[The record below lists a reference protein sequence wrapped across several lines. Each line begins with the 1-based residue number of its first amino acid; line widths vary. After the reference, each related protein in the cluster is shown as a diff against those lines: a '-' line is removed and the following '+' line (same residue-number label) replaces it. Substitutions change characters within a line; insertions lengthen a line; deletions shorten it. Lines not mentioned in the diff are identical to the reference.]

1 VKRIEEIVMREP
13 VLIFDFGN
21 VVAFF
26 DYLRACDRFG
36 RRSGITGRDFLRGLQ
51 ERGFGELLVRFESGG
66 MTGEDFASC
75 VGELAGLQVGY
86 DEFVSGWED
95 IFWLNEPVAGLIES
109 LKGRGYPLLLGSNTN
124 ILHATF
130 FRRRFATTFAHFDE
144 LILSYEVGHMKPSRA
159 FYDACVDAA
168 GAPAASCIFIDDM
181 IENVEGARRAG
192 LTSIQYIDT
201 PTLIDDLTRL
211 GIEVPAG

>member
-1 VKRIEEIVMREP
+1 MREP

-21 VVAFF
+21 VVSFF

-36 RRSGITGRDFLRGLQ
+36 RRLGISGADFLQGLQ
-51 ERGFGELLVRFESGG
+51 ERGFGELLVRFESGD
-66 MTGEDFASC
+66 MTGEEFATR
-75 VGELAGLQVGY
+75 VGELAGLQIDY
-86 DEFVSGWED
+86 DEFVKGWED
-95 IFWLNEPVAGLIES
+95 IFRLNEPVASLIEH
-109 LKGRGYPLLLGSNTN
+109 LKGRGYSLLLGSNTN

-130 FRRRFATTFAHFDE
+130 FRRKFATTFDLFDK

-159 FYDACVDAA
+159 FYDACVEAA
-168 GAPAASCIFIDDM
+168 GVSAASCIFIDDL

-201 PTLIDDLTRL
+201 PTLIDDLRRV
-211 GIEVPAG
+211 GVEVPQR